1 MWQRNSDKRW
11 CERAEVDGK
20 LKLITAKTKS
30 ELRKKLA
37 DADTYKSKGRT
48 FEQAA
53 DLWEEAHST
62 TIDDRTVQ
70 SYKAHIKRAKE
81 HFAGCYIK
89 DITADQV
96 QAYVDMLA
104 KRRYAK
110 DTVRRALNVVNMIF
124 NHEIVSHGTA
134 VRYNPCAA
142 VKIPKN
148 LPKKRREPPTEEQ
161 LIKVNPD
168 SEMGLFAFFLL
179 YTGLRR
185 GELLALKWGDIDS
198 ENKVIHVRRVVSYL
212 GNQPEIKERAKTAAG
227 IRDVALID
235 ILEEALPKRRNKD
248 HYIFGRE
255 KPLTHTEMI
264 KRWTSW
270 CRSVGLAEVIE
281 KTTIG
286 KNGKLYKSTRYKP
299 LVTPHQF
306 RHEYASML
314 EDAGI
319 SEFAA
324 KNLLGHSSIAITK
337 DIYTHLRERKE
348 GQQTTAILNR
358 YIADKDQVNNS

>member
-1 MWQRNSDKRW
+1 MWQRSSDKRW
-11 CERAEVDGK
+11 CERVEVDGK
-20 LKLITAKTKS
+20 PKLITAKSKP
-30 ELRKKLA
+30 ELKKKLA
-37 DADTYKSKGRT
+37 DVNTYKSKGRT

-53 DLWEEAHST
+53 DLWEISHSA

-81 HFAGCYIK
+81 HFSGCYIK

-124 NHEIVSHGTA
+124 NHEIVSPGTA
-134 VRYNPCAA
+134 VRYNPCSA

-148 LPKKRREPPTEEQ
+148 LPKTRREPPTEEQ
-161 LIKVNPD
+161 LIKVSPD
-168 SEMGLFAFFLL
+168 TEMGLFAFFLL

-185 GELLALKWGDIDS
+185 GELLALKWSDIDT
-198 ENKVIHVRRVVSYL
+198 ENKTIHVRRVVSYL
-212 GNQPEIKERAKTAAG
+212 GNQPEVKERTKTAAG
-227 IRDVALID
+227 IRDVALMD
-235 ILEEALPKRRNKD
+235 VLENALPKRRNKD
-248 HYIFGRE
+248 HYIFGGE
-255 KPLTHTEMI
+255 KPLTHTEMT
-264 KRWTSW
+264 KRWTAW
-270 CRSVGLAEVIE
+270 CRSVGLADEIE
-281 KTTIG
+281 TTIKG
-286 KNGKLYKSTRYKP
+286 KNGRIYKSVRYKP
-299 LVTPHQF
+299 MVTPHQF

-324 KNLLGHSSIAITK
+324 KTLLGHSSIIVTK
-337 DIYTHLRERKE
+337 DIYTHIRERKAGKTVTDE
-348 GQQTTAILNR
+348 LNK
-358 YIADKDQVNNS
+358 YITEKVKDS